1 MQRLTQLA
9 QFDHIR
15 FLDKMPLPLEGTFGW
30 VLHHPTYSSWLGR
43 SDISILR
50 VLGKSGCGKSMLS
63 KYLLAHSKS
72 QLDWI
77 ASGYFSFSATEGR
90 QNLIQV
96 YSSLL
101 LQILES
107 ATSIYPLIIEACS
120 VRPKGDWDE
129 KDWEALLEAALAMFP
144 HRRVIL
150 VLDALDECDAFGSDV
165 LEAIIRVCRKAPW
178 CKVLVTSRPI
188 EGKSQGD
195 DVLDLNLDKES
206 GLEGDVKLFVA
217 DRVRLLV
224 KALPF
229 VKPMQPEITK
239 RLNERADGMFLL
251 VEHIHRSLV
260 NLKGT
265 SRKNIRQVLDSL
277 PETLEDAYAQ
287 TFDRI
292 EPEDRNFA
300 KSVLTCLLYAAR
312 PMTVSELTIAVAI
325 TEQTPN
331 FWGLTDDLA
340 LSVLYEINARI
351 GPIIAVTNG
360 SVSLIHASIKDFL
373 LSTAKHYSK
382 HVAKPSVDESPGARS
397 KEKTIQI
404 CRKWYFIDKDEAN
417 NYLLSACMKYLD
429 LCFQEWTKGNA
440 ASNSASQNS
449 SNDGVHSST
458 SNECEE
464 FLSYVVE
471 SIPDHARDL
480 SPTSIQQRQR
490 VKIFLNSDR
499 FAWWRSCY
507 WTLRDPSRVK
517 DQLDP
522 LGIACLLGLKLTVED
537 LLTSRPIEEIIY
549 FSAKHI
555 ELAIESGSYEIV
567 KLLIDRGAPVDGII
581 KEGYGRTLLSAAVW
595 YGRIEI
601 IKLLLETPS
610 RLNIMN
616 QESNGYTVIDIAV
629 LASQQATVRWLHA
642 QGASINLATDGTVR
656 RTFSTLQVAARSL
669 RSEMIPMLL
678 ELGADMDERSKC
690 GDLAFHLAAES
701 GDVKALQLLKPRDI
715 DVKCANGDTAFLRAV
730 AFLREEAMK
739 YLLREGANV
748 NARNNDGEFG
758 SAVHRALKEKRK
770 PEEKQ
775 KVKGVVQHLLNLGF
789 DVPNE
794 EEVLYSFYSAAAEQD
809 NEGVLSFFMNWPGPL
824 SSVLRN
830 PFYLKRLWSCALD
843 KYAFEVCIYLL
854 QTAGIHVNT
863 RDGDGATALHIAAAR
878 ENVAFCQKLI
888 SNYHADIMIRDKSG
902 RSPLHRAIHARSGEE
917 ALKIADLLTQRDK
930 QIVNMV
936 DNFEQTALHLAVE
949 GGFLQ
954 IAKLLLERG
963 ATVDAADKRGR
974 TPLHVC
980 NTSALDLVTLLLE
993 AGANPLRRPQQGGI
1007 SFAMRAAD
1015 ANSKMTLETIFRMRF
1030 CIEETDVLETV
1041 QTGGKSEIHVSS
1053 LLWYAYVDGNTE
1065 LARGMLNMGLIQ
1077 KSDKEAGLRWAVAK
1091 REDSVVHLL
1100 APTLDEISVKELFGT
1115 ELATWLRSYANNVER
1130 TSAIL
1135 FILRSGYAN
1144 LNEYY
1149 SPHPARDSRLLNRG
1163 SDFNPLR
1170 EAARRGELVFV
1181 KAMLETKARKPISK
1195 YILGDAIRS
1204 AQNENHQ
1211 EVARCLEEFR
1221 ASQP

>member
-1 MQRLTQLA
+1 
-9 QFDHIR
+9 
-15 FLDKMPLPLEGTFGW
+15 
-30 VLHHPTYSSWLGR
+30 
-43 SDISILR
+43 
-50 VLGKSGCGKSMLS
+50 MLS

-101 LQILES
+101 LQILEC
-107 ATSIYPLIIEACS
+107 ATSMCPLIIEACS

-229 VKPMQPEITK
+229 VKPMKSEITK

-277 PETLEDAYAQ
+277 PKTLEDAYAQ

-300 KSVLTCLLYAAR
+300 KRVLICLLYAAR

-331 FWGLTDDLA
+331 FWGLTEDLA

-351 GPIIAVTNG
+351 GPIIVVTNG

-373 LSTAKHYSK
+373 LSTANHYSIDS
-382 HVAKPSVDESPGARS
+382 AKPSVDESPGARS
-397 KEKTIQI
+397 KEKIIQF

-417 NYLLSACMKYLD
+417 NYLFSTCMKYLD
-429 LCFQEWTKGNA
+429 LCFQEWTIGCA
-440 ASNSASQNS
+440 ASIWASQNS
-449 SNDGVHSST
+449 SNDGVHSIT

-490 VKIFLNSDR
+490 VKMFFNSDR

-522 LGIACLLGLKLTVED
+522 LGIACLLGLKSTVED
-537 LLTSRPIEEIIY
+537 LLTSRPIGEIKY
-549 FSAKHI
+549 NSTKHL

-567 KLLIDRGAPVDGII
+567 KLLIDRGAPVDGIT
-581 KEGYGRTLLSAAVW
+581 KGDGRTLLSAAVW

-601 IKLLLETPS
+601 IKLLLETSS

-616 QESNGYTVIDIAV
+616 QESSGYTVIDIAV
-629 LASQQATVRWLHA
+629 RASQQATVRWLHA
-642 QGASINLATDGTVR
+642 QGASINLATDGGVR
-656 RTFSTLQVAARSL
+656 RIHSTLQVAARSL

-678 ELGADMDERSKC
+678 ELGADMDERSVF

-701 GDVKALQLLKPRDI
+701 GDVKALQLLEPRDI

-758 SAVHRALKEKRK
+758 SAVYRALGGRRK

-775 KVKGVVQHLLNLGF
+775 KVKEVVQHLLNLGF
-789 DVPNE
+789 NVPNE
-794 EEVLYSFYSAAAEQD
+794 EKVLYRFYSAAAEQD
-809 NEGVLSFFMNWPGPL
+809 NEDVLSFLMNWPGPL

-830 PFYLKRLWSCALD
+830 PVHLQRLWSFALD
-843 KYAFEVCIYLL
+843 KYAFEVCNYLL
-854 QTAGIHVNT
+854 QTAEIQVNT
-863 RDGDGATALHIAAAR
+863 RNNAGTTALHIAAAR
-878 ENVAFCQKLI
+878 QNVAFCQKLI
-888 SNYHADIMIRDKSG
+888 SNYHADILIRDGGGK
-902 RSPLHRAIHARSGEE
+902 SPLHRAIHARSGEE

-936 DNFEQTALHLAVE
+936 DNSEQTALHLAVE
-949 GGFLQ
+949 GGCLQ

-963 ATVDAADKRGR
+963 ATVDATDKRGR

-980 NTSALDLVTLLLE
+980 NTSALELVTLLLE

-1007 SFAMRAAD
+1007 SFAMKAAD

>member
-15 FLDKMPLPLEGTFGW
+15 FLDKMPLPLEGTFAW

-43 SDISILR
+43 SGISILR

-101 LQILES
+101 LQILEC
-107 ATSIYPLIIEACS
+107 ATSMCPLIIEACS

-229 VKPMQPEITK
+229 VKPMKPEITK

-265 SRKNIRQVLDSL
+265 SRKTIRQVLGSL
-277 PETLEDAYAQ
+277 PKTLDDAYAQ

-300 KSVLTCLLYAAR
+300 KSVLICLLYAAR

-331 FWGLTDDLA
+331 FLELTDDLA

-351 GPIIAVTNG
+351 GPIIVVTNG

-373 LSTAKHYSK
+373 LSTSNHYSIDI
-382 HVAKPSVDESPGARS
+382 AKPSIDESPGARP
-397 KEKTIQI
+397 KEKINQF

-417 NYLLSACMKYLD
+417 NYLFSTCMKYLD
-429 LCFQEWTKGNA
+429 LCFQEWTIGCA
-440 ASNSASQNS
+440 ASIWPSQNS
-449 SNDGVHSST
+449 SNDGVHSIT

-490 VKIFLNSDR
+490 VKMFFNSDR

-537 LLTSRPIEEIIY
+537 LLISRPIKEIIY
-549 FSAKHI
+549 NSTKHL

-567 KLLIDRGAPVDGII
+567 KLLIDRGAPVDKII

-616 QESNGYTVIDIAV
+616 QESSGYTVIDIAV

-642 QGASINLATDGTVR
+642 QGASINLATDGGVR
-656 RTFSTLQVAARSL
+656 REFSTLQVAARSL

-678 ELGADMDERSKC
+678 ELGADMDERSEC

-809 NEGVLSFFMNWPGPL
+809 NEGVLSFLMDWPGPL
-824 SSVLRN
+824 SSMLRN
-830 PFYLKRLWSCALD
+830 PVHLQRLWSFALD
-843 KYAFEVCIYLL
+843 KYAFEVCNYLL
-854 QTAGIHVNT
+854 QAAGIDVNA
-863 RDGDGATALHIAAAR
+863 RDDAGATALHIAAAR

-888 SNYHADIMIRDKSG
+888 SNYHADILIRDGVEDHLFIVLFTCS
-902 RSPLHRAIHARSGEE
+902 SGEE

-949 GGFLQ
+949 GGCLQ

-963 ATVDAADKRGR
+963 ATVDATDKVGR

-993 AGANPLRRPQQGGI
+993 AGANPLQRPQQGGI
-1007 SFAMRAAD
+1007 SFAMKAAD

-1041 QTGGKSEIHVSS
+1041 QTGSKSEIHVSS
-1053 LLWYAYVDGNTE
+1053 LLWYAYIDGNTE
-1065 LARGMLNMGLIQ
+1065 LARDMLNMGLIQ

-1100 APTLDEISVKELFGT
+1100 APTLDEIFVKELFGT
-1115 ELATWLRSYANNVER
+1115 ELATWLISYANNVER

-1149 SPHPARDSRLLNRG
+1149 SPHPARDSSLLGRRPEL
-1163 SDFNPLR
+1163 NPLK

-1181 KAMLETKARKPISK
+1181 KAMLETKAREPISE
-1195 YILGDAIRS
+1195 YILGDAFR
-1204 AQNENHQ
+1204 AAKKGFHQ
-1211 EVARCLEEFR
+1211 GVARLLGQI
-1221 ASQP
+1221 SSI